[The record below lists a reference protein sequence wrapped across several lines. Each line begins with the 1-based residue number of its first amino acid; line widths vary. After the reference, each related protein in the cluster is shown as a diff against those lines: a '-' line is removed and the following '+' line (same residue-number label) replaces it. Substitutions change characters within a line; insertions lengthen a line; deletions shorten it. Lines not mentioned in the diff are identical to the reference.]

1 MARPSQRNH
10 FLDVAARLVRD
21 DGAGELTYDR
31 LAQLTGA
38 SKGGLLYHFPSKRE
52 LVAALLEHT
61 FDRFEAVVEVR
72 TAEDTRPF
80 PWAHAY
86 VDATFDVT
94 VSRPELL
101 AASLID
107 PEDGHDVIRAC
118 GERIAGW
125 QQRMVEDGVPE
136 GLAAAVRYAS
146 DGWWALSA
154 LEVGPVVADAD
165 GLAATLHELLE
176 QAASGLRL
184 ADGPQQHH
192 DGSG

>member
-1 MARPSQRNH
+1 MARPSQRTH

-72 TAEDTRPF
+72 AADDTRPF
-80 PWAHAY
+80 AWAHAY
-86 VDATFDVT
+86 IDATFDVT

-107 PEDGHDVIRAC
+107 PEDGHDVIRSC

-125 QQRMVEDGVPE
+125 QQRMVRDGVPE
-136 GLAAAVRYAS
+136 GLAAAVRYAA

-154 LEVGPVVADAD
+154 LEVGPVAADAD
-165 GLAATLHELLE
+165 GLAATLHDLLE
-176 QAASGLRL
+176 QAASGREL
-184 ADGPQQHH
+184 ATGPQQHP